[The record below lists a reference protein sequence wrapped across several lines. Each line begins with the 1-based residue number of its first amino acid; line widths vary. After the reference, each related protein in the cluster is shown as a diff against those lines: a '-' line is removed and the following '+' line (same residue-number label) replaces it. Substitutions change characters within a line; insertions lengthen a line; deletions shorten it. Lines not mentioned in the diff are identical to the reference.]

1 MKKLLSSTN
10 LRTNLFDVLDAIDAK
25 DEKYL
30 LVTKNGRPV
39 SALVNLDYFE
49 DLLAL
54 KSVEYKNSVKEAR
67 KNYKKGE
74 TYDFEDVFGEL

>member
-1 MKKLLSSTN
+1 MRKLLSSTN
-10 LRTNLFDVLDAIDAK
+10 LRTNLFDVLDAIDSK
-25 DEKYL
+25 NEEYF

-54 KSVEYKNSVKEAR
+54 KSTKYLDSIKEAR
-67 KNYKKGE
+67 ENFKKGE
-74 TYDFEDVFGEL
+74 VYDFEDIFGEL